1 MNALVGI
8 RQNST
13 GFLSP
18 TPETRREVVRKLV
31 EESLPRVAIEQ
42 LPGQKGTLAVAKTA
56 KDGGPESAN
65 RTVDQ
70 ELGRDAFL
78 TLLVLQLQ
86 NQDPLNPIGNNELLS
101 QLAQFTSLEQMRNL
115 NDSFDVLSGNI
126 DQLNFISASELL
138 GRIVSGIDTD
148 GIPIQG
154 VVEGIE
160 LDGSVVMLN
169 IGGQQMSMAGVLQ
182 INQSASAPE

>member
-8 RQNST
+8 RQNTT

-18 TPETRREVVRKLV
+18 TPDIRREVVRKLV
-31 EESLPRVAIEQ
+31 EESLPRMAIEQ
-42 LPGQKGTLAVAKTA
+42 LPGQKGTLAIAKIDKA
-56 KDGGPESAN
+56 GGAESAN

-86 NQDPLNPIGNNELLS
+86 NQDPLNPIENNELLA

-115 NDSFDVLSGNI
+115 NESFDVLSGNI

-138 GRIVSGIDTD
+138 GRTVSGIDTD
-148 GIPIQG
+148 GNPIQG
-154 VVEGIE
+154 VVEGIQ

-169 IGGQQMSMAGVLQ
+169 IDGGQMSMAGVLQ
-182 INQSASAPE
+182 INQPASAPE

>member
-56 KDGGPESAN
+56 KAGGPENADRN
-65 RTVDQ
+65 LDQ

-86 NQDPLNPIGNNELLS
+86 NQDPLNPIENNELLA

-138 GRIVSGIDTD
+138 GRTVSGIDAD

-169 IGGQQMSMAGVLQ
+169 IDGRQMSMAGVLQ
-182 INQSASAPE
+182 INQPASAPE

>member
-18 TPETRREVVRKLV
+18 TPEKRREVIQKLV
-31 EESLPRVAIEQ
+31 EESLPRLAIKQ
-42 LPGQKGTLAVAKTA
+42 LSGQKGALAVAKIA
-56 KDGGPESAN
+56 EAGGAESVD
-65 RTVDQ
+65 RTVNQ

-86 NQDPLNPIGNNELLS
+86 NQDPLNPIENNELLA

-138 GRIVSGIDTD
+138 GRTVSGVDMN
-148 GIPIQG
+148 GVPIQG
-154 VVEGIE
+154 VVEGIQ

-169 IGGQQMSMAGVLQ
+169 IDGRQMSMAGVLQ
-182 INQSASAPE
+182 INQPASAPQ